1 MTRASSLAMVAV
13 LAFAGTAQ
21 AKDEAP
27 ASTPVADVLFL
38 GSYHMANHNRDVFNT
53 KSDDVTQPKRQQE
66 IAEIARLVERYKPT
80 KIMVEINTEKQDRI
94 DQEFRESCAGKRP
107 LSRDEVEQLGY
118 RIACDMKLPGVI
130 AVDWN
135 DLGPIKDE
143 DSVDYLKA
151 VERNG
156 QQQIRAEDMR
166 IGSAN
171 AAADQAVLDH
181 GTIGDMLRRL
191 NSREWLTNNARAY
204 FHIGMYGSQA
214 DPVGANWIMLWQGRN
229 LYIFNNIVRH
239 TSPGDRVL
247 VIYGAGHG
255 NELRRYAND
264 SGMYRVQDTE
274 QWLGRN
280 APHST
285 AIGTTH

>member
-1 MTRASSLAMVAV
+1 MMRACSLAMVAV
-13 LAFAGTAQ
+13 LASAGTAQ
-21 AKDEAP
+21 AKDDVSA
-27 ASTPVADVLFL
+27 PVADVLFL

-53 KSDDVTQPKRQQE
+53 KSDDVTLPKRQQE
-66 IAEIARLVERYKPT
+66 IAEVARLIERYKPT
-80 KIMVEINTEKQDRI
+80 RIMVEINPEKQDQI
-94 DQEFRESCAGKRP
+94 DRDFKESCTGKRP

-130 AVDWN
+130 AVNWN

-143 DSVDYLKA
+143 DSIDYLKA
-151 VERNG
+151 IERNG
-156 QQQIRAEDMR
+156 QQQVRAADMR

-171 AAADQAVLDH
+171 AAADQAILND

-204 FHIGMYGSQA
+204 FRIGMYGSQA
-214 DPVGANWIMLWQGRN
+214 DPAGANWVMLWQGRN

-255 NELRRYAND
+255 NELRRYATD
-264 SGMYRVQDTE
+264 SGMYRVQNTE

-285 AIGTTH
+285 AIGITH

>member
-1 MTRASSLAMVAV
+1 MIRTRHLAMVAV
-13 LAFAGTAQ
+13 LAIAGAAQ
-21 AKDEAP
+21 AKDD
-27 ASTPVADVLFL
+27 ASKPVADFL
-38 GSYHMANHNRDVFNT
+38 MVGSYHMANHNRDVFNT
-53 KSDDVTQPKRQQE
+53 KSDDVTQPKRQRE

-80 KIMVEINTEKQDRI
+80 KVMVEIDTGKQDQI
-94 DQEFRESCAGKRP
+94 DREFTESCAGKRP

-130 AVDWN
+130 AVNWN
-135 DLGPIKDE
+135 DLGPIRDE

-151 VERNG
+151 IERNG
-156 QQQIRAEDMR
+156 QQQVRAENMR
-166 IGSAN
+166 IGTVQH
-171 AAADQAVLDH
+171 AADQAVLDH

-191 NSREWLTNNARAY
+191 NSPQWLRENALAY
-204 FHIGMYGSQA
+204 FRIGMYGSQA
-214 DPVGANWIMLWQGRN
+214 DPAGANWVMLWQGRN

-264 SGMYRVQDTE
+264 SGMYRVHDTE
-274 QWLGRN
+274 QWLGAN
-280 APHST
+280 APHSP